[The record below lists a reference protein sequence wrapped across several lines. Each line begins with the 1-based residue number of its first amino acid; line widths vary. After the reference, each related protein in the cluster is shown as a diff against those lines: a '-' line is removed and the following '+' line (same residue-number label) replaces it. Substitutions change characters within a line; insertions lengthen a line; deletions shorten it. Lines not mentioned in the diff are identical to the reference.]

1 MAISVKKRLN
11 GMNKNSLRAD
21 KHFIV
26 DTQQDHM
33 FAQNQCKKKKKKAS
47 LRSFENSNQYN
58 S

>member
-1 MAISVKKRLN
+1 
-11 GMNKNSLRAD
+11 MNKNSLRAD

>member
-33 FAQNQCKKKKKKAS
+33 FAQNQCKKKKKES
-47 LRSFENSNQYN
+47 IFEIF
-58 S
+58 